1 MEAPDEWHYPFD
13 GALVRPYMTA
23 DREEIAAESDP
34 LFAHLDGLRGLITYR
49 RTPRNGDHE

>member
-23 DREEIAAESDP
+23 DRKQIAADP
-34 LFAHLDGLRGLITYR
+34 PAPFTRLDGLRGLIVYR
-49 RTPRNGDHE
+49 RTLRDSDHK